1 MTTREAPAKINLSL
15 RIEGKRDDGYHEVD
29 LLTVRI
35 GLTDTIEY
43 ANSRTSLL
51 RCDEPDLPVDENNL
65 IMKAV
70 RVFERSYGKKVKQ
83 KMTLTKRIPHGAG
96 LGGGSSD
103 AATTLLALNE
113 ILQTNYPIETLREMA
128 AEIGSDVPF
137 FLNPAPTRCSG
148 RGEITEPVPALA
160 GWTRPAVLLKPAFG
174 VSTPDA
180 YKRWADSKELPAFR
194 YGPQMCDGIELVND
208 LERPVFEKF
217 PFLGMLKNWLLAR
230 DGVRASLLSGSGSA
244 LFALTDSLE
253 QAETIAE
260 AARREINE
268 TLFTWCGRVNPPA
281 PAGEARSAAAES

>member
-15 RIEGKRDDGYHEVD
+15 RIAGKRDDGYHEVD

-35 GLTDTIEY
+35 GLADTIEY

-51 RCDEPDLPVDENNL
+51 RCDVPDLPVDEDNL

-70 RVFERSYGKKVKQ
+70 RVFERSYGKKAKQ

-103 AATTLLALNE
+103 AATTLLALND
-113 ILQTNYPIETLREMA
+113 ILGTNYPLAVLKEMA

-137 FLNPAPTRCSG
+137 FLDPVPTRCTG
-148 RGEITEPVPALA
+148 RGELTEPVPALA
-160 GWTRPAVLLKPAFG
+160 EWSSPAVLVKPDFG

-180 YKRWADSKELPAFR
+180 YKRWAGSRELPAFT
-194 YGPQMCDGIELVND
+194 YAPQQCDGVELVND

-217 PFLGMLKNWLLAR
+217 PFLGFLKNWLLAR
-230 DGVRASLLSGSGSA
+230 EGTKAALLSGSGSA
-244 LFALTDSLE
+244 LFALTE
-253 QAETIAE
+253 TPGQARAIAE
-260 AARREINE
+260 AARSEIDD
-268 TLFTWCGRVNPPA
+268 TLFTWCGLVNPPA
-281 PAGEARSAAAES
+281 TPESAPTADA